1 MSGGDERGMQD
12 TADLAA
18 LRTRIAAI
26 IEAAQITGSL
36 DEKALAE
43 LPAPL
48 AEELRTAWAAQ
59 SKPR

>member
-1 MSGGDERGMQD
+1 LSGGDERGMQD
-12 TADLAA
+12 AADLAA

-26 IEAAQITGSL
+26 IEAAQVTGSL

-48 AEELRTAWAAQ
+48 AEELRTAWIAQ
-59 SKPR
+59 SKP

>member
-1 MSGGDERGMQD
+1 MQD

>member
-12 TADLAA
+12 AADLAA

-26 IEAAQITGSL
+26 IEAAQVTGSL

-48 AEELRTAWAAQ
+48 AEELRTAWIAQ
-59 SKPR
+59 SKP

>member
-1 MSGGDERGMQD
+1 MQD
-12 TADLAA
+12 AADLAA

-26 IEAAQITGSL
+26 IEAAQVTGSL

-48 AEELRTAWAAQ
+48 AEELRTAWIAQ
-59 SKPR
+59 SKP